1 MTTSSSTWTRWTPAT
16 TPEPSYRSDTIIVV
30 CGYLISTVML
40 QIKMRQVDTQIQLM
54 TEDFK
59 QGKVSKEKLRLV
71 LTTKQELMPQ
81 LTQAQANGS

>member
-1 MTTSSSTWTRWTPAT
+1 MS
-16 TPEPSYRSDTIIVV
+16 PEPSSRLDTMMVA

>member
-1 MTTSSSTWTRWTPAT
+1 MVA
-16 TPEPSYRSDTIIVV
+16 
-30 CGYLISTVML
+30 CGYLIFTLML

-71 LTTKQELMPQ
+71 LTAKQELMPQ

>member
-1 MTTSSSTWTRWTPAT
+1 MVA
-16 TPEPSYRSDTIIVV
+16 
-30 CGYLISTVML
+30 CGYMISTVML

>member
-1 MTTSSSTWTRWTPAT
+1 MVACW
-16 TPEPSYRSDTIIVV
+16 
-30 CGYLISTVML
+30 YLISTVML

>member
-1 MTTSSSTWTRWTPAT
+1 M
-16 TPEPSYRSDTIIVV
+16 IVV
-30 CGYLISTVML
+30 CGYLITTVVL

-81 LTQAQANGS
+81 LTQAQENGS

>member
-1 MTTSSSTWTRWTPAT
+1 MMVA
-16 TPEPSYRSDTIIVV
+16 

>member
-1 MTTSSSTWTRWTPAT
+1 MVA
-16 TPEPSYRSDTIIVV
+16 

>member
-1 MTTSSSTWTRWTPAT
+1 M
-16 TPEPSYRSDTIIVV
+16 VV